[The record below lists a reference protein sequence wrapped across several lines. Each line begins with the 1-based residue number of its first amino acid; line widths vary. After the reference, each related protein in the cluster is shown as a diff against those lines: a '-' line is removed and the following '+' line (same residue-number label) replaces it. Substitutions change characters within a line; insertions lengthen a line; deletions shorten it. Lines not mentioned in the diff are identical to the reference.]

1 MKLLVVDVDLA
12 HLWLNSFSGFLP
24 QCLIGLFRFDS
35 ISLLSN
41 TSVGDPGWCDV
52 SVIPWI
58 DDLHVQG
65 NKYGGFSI
73 PLLPAR

>member
-24 QCLIGLFRFDS
+24 QCLIGLFRFDG

-41 TSVGDPGWCDV
+41 TSIRNPGWCDV
-52 SVIPWI
+52 SVI
-58 DDLHVQG
+58 
-65 NKYGGFSI
+65 
-73 PLLPAR
+73 R